1 MKVIIQS
8 VQFTAAQPLLDYT
21 EKKVGKLKQYFDR
34 ITDAEVYLT
43 LDNKSSHI
51 KDKTAKIKINLPGEQ
66 IVAAETNKVFEEAI
80 DAAVESLKKQIERYK
95 DKIRLR

>member
-43 LDNKSSHI
+43 LGNKSSHI